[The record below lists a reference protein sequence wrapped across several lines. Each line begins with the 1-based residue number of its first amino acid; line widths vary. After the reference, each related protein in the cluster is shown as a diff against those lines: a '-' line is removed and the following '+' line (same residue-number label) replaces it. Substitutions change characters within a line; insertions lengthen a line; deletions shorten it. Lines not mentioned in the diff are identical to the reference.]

1 MIQGECIVPKS
12 NIIKFESLTTDFDAL
27 MEAHGDKY
35 QGIKLTGVKP
45 TNVCAHEKKFTKANL
60 SKKAKKL
67 IQKIYERDFELFEY
81 ESGKEIIPGAATTAA
96 VTADATKEGSQSQK
110 RASNG
115 VDGETDP
122 DKKRSKAE
130 TLSSSAAAPS
140 APLVVVPVGGKLSIQ
155 AMLRLRKEQ
164 QSKK

>member
-81 ESGKEIIPGAATTAA
+81 ESGKEIIPGAATTA